1 MSAPHPENAKR
12 LEELEELRNA
22 LKETVM
28 NLESLVEKAERVLR
42 RARAR
47 LEDLT
52 EDDEYGC

>member
-1 MSAPHPENAKR
+1 MSAPRPEDANK
-12 LEELEELRNA
+12 LEELRNA

-28 NLESLVEKAERVLR
+28 NLESLVEKAERYLR

-52 EDDEYGC
+52 DDEDNC